1 MSVSRVNTRTG
12 RGVVGSSSTAWLTP
26 PPLEGMTTG
35 VDTGSLLLKKMT
47 RRSGCEAGAAEF
59 GIWNSDAGNLCD
71 GGARWRGGRRTWRR
85 ERAVLVQQGKGAL
98 VYRCAA
104 CVVMHGAALVSTSI
118 RQLLGFQ
125 AP

>member
-1 MSVSRVNTRTG
+1 VSRVNTRTG

-59 GIWNSDAGNLCD
+59 LRNLEFRRCPEIYVTV
-71 GGARWRGGRRTWRR
+71 ARGGEEED
-85 ERAVLVQQGKGAL
+85 ERGGENERYSYSKVRVLWYIVAQRAL
-98 VYRCAA
+98 
-104 CVVMHGAALVSTSI
+104 
-118 RQLLGFQ
+118 
-125 AP
+125 